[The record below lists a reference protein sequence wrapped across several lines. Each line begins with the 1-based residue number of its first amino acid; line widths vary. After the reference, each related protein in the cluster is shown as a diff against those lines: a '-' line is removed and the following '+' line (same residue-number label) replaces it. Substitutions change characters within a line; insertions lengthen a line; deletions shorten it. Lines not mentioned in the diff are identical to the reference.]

1 MQKHVDFSSDTLK
14 GHGSRSWPLALVTAV
29 LCTLLCAD
37 FATAVS
43 LLPHS
48 STAAAYETTSA
59 FDARAILP
67 SNIRK
72 GPHHTVLDEVIPFRH
87 THRYRITSPYGQF
100 EAYGGEMLKIR
111 IQEIQAIATMD
122 EEVNHIQSMAAGA
135 KHAIL
140 SPLKFAMGLFT
151 DPIDTLLTIPKGMWH
166 MVTRIGEMAVGERGS
181 LENPENGELLG
192 FSTVKRQVA
201 NRFGVDVYSS
211 NRVLQEKL
219 DSLSWAGYAG
229 GTAIR
234 LATLPIGGP
243 AGAVLTGTSFSTAI
257 SELLQDHTPE
267 ELRYLNRGK
276 LEIMRLDDS
285 LIEVFLQHPWY
296 SPRHETVLVQALSE
310 MDIVKDR
317 QTFFEV
323 AMSAQFEEEA
333 LFFQRIAEMFLSY
346 HQNVKPLERFVAI
359 DNRLLMGLTRDH
371 TLIGMLPV
379 EFLPWRA
386 ELAESSETISTWTS
400 SKRVNKVELWMTGKP
415 TPLAHRELLAKGIT
429 VRRGA
434 MDYLTFHRL
443 ANSSGPPTPLP
454 QSPP

>member
-1 MQKHVDFSSDTLK
+1 MPKHMDVSSHTLK
-14 GHGSRSWPLALVTAV
+14 GHRGRPWALTLMTTVFY
-29 LCTLLCAD
+29 TLLCAN

-48 STAAAYETTSA
+48 QATASHETP
-59 FDARAILP
+59 FVLDARTILP
-67 SNIRK
+67 PNVRK
-72 GPHHTVLDEVIPFRH
+72 GPHHTVLDEVIPFRY
-87 THRYRITSPYGQF
+87 THHYRITSPYGQF

-122 EEVNHIQSMAAGA
+122 KKMNHVQSAAAGA

-140 SPLKFAMGLFT
+140 SPFTFALNLFT
-151 DPIDTLLTIPKGMWH
+151 NPIETLLAVPKGMWH
-166 MVTRIGEMAVGERGS
+166 MATRIGEMASGERGN
-181 LENPENGELLG
+181 LENPENGELPG
-192 FSTVKRQVA
+192 FSTMKRQVA
-201 NRFGVDVYSS
+201 NHFGVDVYSS

-229 GTAIR
+229 GTAVR

-257 SELLQDHTPE
+257 SELLHDHTPE
-267 ELRYLNRGK
+267 ELRHLNRNK

-285 LIEVFLQHPWY
+285 LIEAFLQHPWY
-296 SPRHETVLVQALSE
+296 SPRHETVLVQALLE
-310 MDIVKDR
+310 MNVVKNR
-317 QTFFEV
+317 KTFFEV
-323 AMSAQFEEEA
+323 AMSARFEEDA
-333 LFFQRIAEMFLSY
+333 LFFQQIAEMFLSY
-346 HQNVKPLERFVAI
+346 HRNVKPLEKFVVI
-359 DNRLLMGLTRDH
+359 DDRLLMGLTRDR

-386 ELAESSETISTWTS
+386 ELAESAERVSTWTS
-400 SKRVNKVELWMTGKP
+400 SKQIKKVELWMTGKP

-434 MDYLTFHRL
+434 IDYLTFHRL
-443 ANSSGPPTPLP
+443 ANASSPNALP